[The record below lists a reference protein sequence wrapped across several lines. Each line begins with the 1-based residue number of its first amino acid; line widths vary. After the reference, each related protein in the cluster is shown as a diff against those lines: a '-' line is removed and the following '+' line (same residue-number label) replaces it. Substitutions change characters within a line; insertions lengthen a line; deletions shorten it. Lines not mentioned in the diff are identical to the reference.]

1 MVIPQSRQPST
12 LMHMAVKDRT
22 PGEQLRDYREKKGWS
37 LRDVAKRAGLSH
49 GTVRDFEN
57 RTNYE
62 SVQARTITSLARG
75 YGMTEAKFR
84 RVIGGDYGEA
94 AEART
99 GPDQLRVHPDWAT
112 FLVRATVSA
121 GDAQPEY
128 LLGEVAYIPREH
140 LRRRGANPDTV
151 DVFQVNGTCM
161 VSDEARRAPK
171 NFADGDYVAIDR
183 NKAPKAG
190 DIVVAWWD
198 EEQKLVIKRWGL
210 DRGRTTL
217 YPLSSAAAAI
227 EVDTEDA
234 LRLLGPVVWRG
245 G

>member
-1 MVIPQSRQPST
+1 
-12 LMHMAVKDRT
+12 MAARDRT
-22 PGEQLRDYREKKGWS
+22 AGERLRVYREMKGWS
-37 LRDVAKRAGLSH
+37 LRDVAKRSGLSH
-49 GTVRDFEN
+49 GTVRSFEQ

-62 SVQARTITSLARG
+62 GVQAGTISSLARG
-75 YGMTEAKFR
+75 YGMTEARFR
-84 RVIGGDYGEA
+84 RILSGEYDEDGA
-94 AEART
+94 VDA
-99 GPDQLRVHPDWAT
+99 GPDQLRVNPDWVA
-112 FLVRATVSA
+112 FRVRATVSA
-121 GDAQPEY
+121 GDAQPDY

-183 NKAPKAG
+183 HRAPEPG
-190 DIVVAWWD
+190 DVVVAWWED
-198 EEQKLVIKRWGL
+198 EQKLVIKRWGL

-217 YPLSSAAAAI
+217 YPLSAAQAAI
-227 EVDTEDA
+227 EVDTEGQ
-234 LRLLGPVVWRG
+234 LQLLGPVVWRG